1 MGTKML
7 YDTEKA
13 FSLKSYSELKRT
25 RWLFQL
31 MNSPFVVKVLSA
43 LLKFSIKIG
52 LPVKGAVKA
61 TIFKQFC
68 GGETLKE
75 SADVVNTLY
84 KANVKTILDY
94 SIEGEENNDAFDKT
108 LAELQK
114 IIHYAN
120 KNPAIPYTCIKLTG
134 LVSTHL
140 LEKQSAGE
148 TLTTSETQDWK
159 LFIKRMDILFNE
171 AKSNNV
177 PVYVDAEES
186 WIQIIIDKLAE
197 EYMLKYNKEKAIVL
211 TTLQM
216 YRHDRIAYLNYLID
230 FAKKN
235 KITLGI
241 KLVRGAYIEKENL
254 RAQQMNY
261 PTPIQPDKAATDND
275 FNKAVSI
282 CLQNID
288 IIMLCAGTH
297 NEESSI
303 FLLEEM
309 KKYNLPNNHPS
320 IYFSQLFGMSDHIS
334 MNLAG
339 EGYNVTKYLPYGP
352 VKSVVPY
359 LIRRANENTSI
370 AGQMSRELDLVS
382 QEKIRRDKL
391 KLLR

>member
-1 MGTKML
+1 
-7 YDTEKA
+7 
-13 FSLKSYSELKRT
+13 
-25 RWLFQL
+25 
-31 MNSPFVVKVLSA
+31 
-43 LLKFSIKIG
+43 
-52 LPVKGAVKA
+52 
-61 TIFKQFC
+61 
-68 GGETLKE
+68 
-75 SADVVNTLY
+75 
-84 KANVKTILDY
+84 VKTILDY

-216 YRHDRIAYLNYLID
+216 YRHDRLAYLNYLID

-309 KKYNLPNNHPS
+309 KKYNLPNNHPN